1 MSAAAVAWDQ
11 LAMELASAAASFNSV
26 TSGLVGES
34 WLGPSSAAMAAAVA
48 PYLGWLAAAA
58 AQAQRSATQAAA
70 LVAEFEAVR
79 AAMVQP
85 ALVAANRSDLVSL
98 VFSNFFGQNAP
109 AIAAIEAAYE
119 QMWAID
125 VSVMSAYHA
134 GASAVAS
141 ALTPFTAPP
150 QNLTDLPAQLAAAP
164 AAVVTA
170 AITSSKGVLAN
181 LSLGLANSG
190 FGQMGAANLGIL
202 NLGSLNPGGNNFG
215 LGNVGSNNVGLGN
228 TGNGN
233 IGFGN
238 TGNGNIG
245 FGLTGDNQQ
254 GFGGWNSGTGNI
266 GLFNSGTGNIGIGNT
281 GTGNFG
287 IGNSG
292 TSYNTGIGNTGQANT
307 GFFNAGIANTGI
319 GNTGNYNTGSFNLGS
334 FNTGDFNTGSSNTG
348 FFNPGNLN
356 TGVGNTGNVNTG
368 GFNSGNYSNGFFWR
382 GDYQGLIGFSGTLT
396 IPAAG
401 LDLNGL
407 GSVGPITIPSITI
420 PEIGLGINSSGALVG
435 PINVPPITV
444 PAIGLGVSSSG
455 ALVGPINVP
464 PITVPAIGL
473 GVSSSGAL
481 VGPIN
486 VPPITVP
493 AIGLGVSSSGA
504 LVGPI
509 NVPPIT
515 VPAIGLGINSTG
527 ALVGP
532 INIPPITLN
541 SIGLEL
547 SAFQVINVGSISIP
561 ASPLAIG
568 LFGVNPTVGSIGP
581 GSISIQLGTPEIPAI
596 PPFFPGF
603 PPDYVTVSGQIG
615 PITFLSGGYSLPAI
629 PLGID
634 VGGGLGPFTVFPD
647 GYSLPAIPLGIDV
660 GGGLGPFTVFP
671 DGYSLPAIPLGIDV
685 GGGLGPFTVPAIV
698 VPPVA
703 APNVLAGVLE
713 HDNDGSG
720 AAVLAALAKLAT
732 AVAAQLV
739 AGGLTIIG
747 ITGSSG
753 KTSTKDLMA
762 AVLAPLGEVVAPPGS
777 FNNELGHPWTVLR
790 ATRRTDYL
798 ILEMAARHHGNIA
811 ALAEIAPPSIGV
823 VLNVGTAHLGEFGS
837 REVIAQT
844 KAELPQ
850 AVPHSGAVV
859 LNADDPAVAAMAKLT
874 AARVVRVS
882 RDNTGDV
889 WAGPVSLDE
898 LARPRFTLHAH
909 DAQAEVRLGVC
920 GDHQVTN
927 ALCAAAVAL
936 ECGASVEQVAAAL
949 TAAPPVS
956 RHRMQVTTRG
966 DGVTVI
972 DDAYNANPDSMRAGL
987 QALAWIAHQPEATRR
1002 SWAVLGEM
1010 AELGE
1015 DAIAEHDRIGR
1026 LAVRLDV
1033 SRLVV
1038 VGTGRSISAMH
1049 HGAVLEGAWGSGE
1062 ATADHGADRTAVNVA
1077 DGDAALALLRAELRP
1092 GDVVLV
1098 KASNAAGLGAVADA
1112 LVADD
1117 TCGSVRP

>member
-1 MSAAAVAWDQ
+1 MIELTVAQIAEIVGGAVADISPQ
-11 LAMELASAAASFNSV
+11 DAAHRRVTGTVEFDSRAIGPGGLFLALPGA
-26 TSGLVGES
+26 
-34 WLGPSSAAMAAAVA
+34 
-48 PYLGWLAAAA
+48 
-58 AQAQRSATQAAA
+58 
-70 LVAEFEAVR
+70 R
-79 AAMVQP
+79 A
-85 ALVAANRSDLVSL
+85 D
-98 VFSNFFGQNAP
+98 GH
-109 AIAAIEAAYE
+109 
-119 QMWAID
+119 D
-125 VSVMSAYHA
+125 HA
-134 GASAVAS
+134 ASAVA
-141 ALTPFTAPP
+141 AG
-150 QNLTDLPAQLAAAP
+150 
-164 AAVVTA
+164 AAVVLA
-170 AITSSKGVLAN
+170 AR
-181 LSLGLANSG
+181 
-190 FGQMGAANLGIL
+190 
-202 NLGSLNPGGNNFG
+202 P
-215 LGNVGSNNVGLGN
+215 VG
-228 TGNGN
+228 
-233 IGFGN
+233 
-238 TGNGNIG
+238 
-245 FGLTGDNQQ
+245 
-254 GFGGWNSGTGNI
+254 
-266 GLFNSGTGNIGIGNT
+266 
-281 GTGNFG
+281 
-287 IGNSG
+287 
-292 TSYNTGIGNTGQANT
+292 
-307 GFFNAGIANTGI
+307 
-319 GNTGNYNTGSFNLGS
+319 
-334 FNTGDFNTGSSNTG
+334 
-348 FFNPGNLN
+348 
-356 TGVGNTGNVNTG
+356 
-368 GFNSGNYSNGFFWR
+368 
-382 GDYQGLIGFSGTLT
+382 
-396 IPAAG
+396 
-401 LDLNGL
+401 
-407 GSVGPITIPSITI
+407 
-420 PEIGLGINSSGALVG
+420 
-435 PINVPPITV
+435 
-444 PAIGLGVSSSG
+444 
-455 ALVGPINVP
+455 
-464 PITVPAIGL
+464 
-473 GVSSSGAL
+473 
-481 VGPIN
+481 
-486 VPPITVP
+486 
-493 AIGLGVSSSGA
+493 
-504 LVGPI
+504 
-509 NVPPIT
+509 
-515 VPAIGLGINSTG
+515 
-527 ALVGP
+527 
-532 INIPPITLN
+532 
-541 SIGLEL
+541 
-547 SAFQVINVGSISIP
+547 
-561 ASPLAIG
+561 
-568 LFGVNPTVGSIGP
+568 
-581 GSISIQLGTPEIPAI
+581 
-596 PPFFPGF
+596 
-603 PPDYVTVSGQIG
+603 
-615 PITFLSGGYSLPAI
+615 
-629 PLGID
+629 
-634 VGGGLGPFTVFPD
+634 
-647 GYSLPAIPLGIDV
+647 
-660 GGGLGPFTVFP
+660 
-671 DGYSLPAIPLGIDV
+671 
-685 GGGLGPFTVPAIV
+685 VPAIV

-1049 HGAVLEGAWGSGE
+1049 HGAVLEGAWGSGKPLLITVRIARPSMWPTVTPPWHYCAPSCDPGMWSWSRPRTRPGWVRWPMHWSQTTHAGVCAHE
-1062 ATADHGADRTAVNVA
+1062 ADPYRRCRSGDGVHLADPGAD
-1077 DGDAALALLRAELRP
+1077 P
-1092 GDVVLV
+1092 VVH
-1098 KASNAAGLGAVADA
+1098 
-1112 LVADD
+1112 
-1117 TCGSVRP
+1117 